1 MAPLDNLAPPGTST
15 YSSNTMTVGDGTW
28 DASRNDFLLPNLVGL
43 NFATM
48 RYNGMG
54 NRFAS
59 MPQYH
64 SLIKGHGIV
73 AAITFLFFV
82 PFAIFFARFPSR
94 RPGRSMRFHI
104 YFQVMT
110 LLLSTVVFILGF
122 QAVGPKRAL
131 TNPHH
136 GIGVAIYVMILVQAL
151 YGSWVYGREKGRSRM
166 RQPLKIVL
174 HQWFGRAIALLG
186 FAQIPLGLTLYG
198 SPKSLFVLYALWMA
212 FLLLL
217 YFILDFRNRGPIRPD
232 LISGRRS
239 SRGGTVIT
247 ESTEKR
253 GRFGSLIAPLAAG
266 AGIAA
271 LLGRRRHSRSRSRS
285 QSRRDEVLP
294 SRRGSDSYFEEEKIE
309 HRKKDNDGMMDRLFK
324 GAAILGA
331 GALAKSWYDR
341 RKQKN
346 EEERYSSVA
355 PDTPSRH
362 RYHEE
367 SVFSDETMDTH
378 HVDGRRPTNPAAATT
393 TATGTVLSTT
403 DTRPMTPRPAR
414 TSRRDSYDSLDYSEY
429 TYTSPSRRQQ
439 EESGGLGK
447 GLLAGLGLGWFAKR
461 MKDRRDKKE
470 EQRLQQEQDERM
482 EEERQ
487 ARLGNRSRLTG
498 DGFPSPHRQN
508 RRQSRIVT
516 ESDLSSITD
525 DPHTIG
531 PGSSIPPVPPPA
543 MGGRPVD
550 PRPSAGGSRPV
561 AMPAMPPDPH
571 GILHADSGSEAYYSG
586 QGRTRRSASR
596 RRRERTGAPSTIV
609 PGSALTPGSVPAAES
624 AITAGSAL
632 AGGEEA
638 ARRREDSRSRV
649 PSQVASPP
657 VSVKVRVDHD
667 RDRNV
672 TLRRLT
678 EQEAAAEREA
688 RRAERRRR
696 ADSASSISG
705 TESGRRRYRRDPS
718 ASGSRRTDASVPP
731 PLRPAVQPIP
741 PPPIPTIPQVIIP
754 DASVTSDEKTPTY
767 YPPARPGT
775 AGRPSTA
782 GRPDTA
788 NTQGTSVASR
798 ESHGTWSGITG
809 TMLSADRSTT
819 DVDERRRRR
828 RLERQQRDGMGS
840 VNYE

>member
-1 MAPLDNLAPPGTST
+1 MTDNLAPPGSST

-28 DASRNDFLLPNLVGL
+28 DSTRNDFLLPNLVGL

-54 NRFAS
+54 NRFAGL
-59 MPQYH
+59 PQYH

-82 PFAIFFARFPSR
+82 PFAIFFARFPAR
-94 RPGRSMRFHI
+94 RPGRSLRFHI

-122 QAVGPKRAL
+122 QAVGPKRSL

-136 GIGVAIYVMILVQAL
+136 GIGVAIYVMILVQAV
-151 YGSWVYGREKGRSRM
+151 YGSWVHGREKGRNRA
-166 RQPLKIVL
+166 RIPLKTVL
-174 HQWFGRAIALLG
+174 HQWLGRAIALLG

-198 SPKSLFVLYALWMA
+198 SPKALFVLYALWMA

-217 YFILDFRNRGPIRPD
+217 YFVLDFRYRGSARPD
-232 LISGRRS
+232 ISGRRS
-239 SRGGTVIT
+239 SHGGTVIT
-247 ESTEKR
+247 ETTEKR
-253 GRFGSLIAPLAAG
+253 GRFGGMIAPLAAS
-266 AGIAA
+266 AGLAA

-285 QSRRDEVLP
+285 RSRRDEVLP
-294 SRRGSDSYFEEEKIE
+294 SRRGSGSYFEEEKFDS
-309 HRKKDNDGMMDRLFK
+309 RKKDSGGMMNTIFK
-324 GAAILGA
+324 GAAIIGA

-341 RKQKN
+341 RQQKK
-346 EEERYSSVA
+346 EDERYSSVA

-362 RYHEE
+362 RYHDE
-367 SVFSDETMDTH
+367 SVLSDETMDTH
-378 HVDGRRPTNPAAATT
+378 HVGGRRPTNPATT
-393 TATGTVLSTT
+393 VTGTVLSTA

-414 TSRRDSYDSLDYSEY
+414 TSHRDSFDSLDYTEY

-470 EQRLQQEQDERM
+470 QQRLQEE
-482 EEERQ
+482 EEERIEEERL
-487 ARLGNRSRLTG
+487 ARLGNRPPKLTG
-498 DGFPSPHRQN
+498 DGYPSPRRQN

-516 ESDLSSITD
+516 ESDLSTITD

-531 PGSSIPPVPPPA
+531 PGSSIPPL
-543 MGGRPVD
+543 
-550 PRPSAGGSRPV
+550 PSGAAGTTIDSGAAQGGSV
-561 AMPAMPPDPH
+561 SMPPMPPDPH
-571 GILHADSGSEAYYSG
+571 GVLHQDSGSEAYYSG
-586 QGRTRRSASR
+586 PSKSRRSASR
-596 RRRERTGAPSTIV
+596 RRRERQAPSTIV
-609 PGSALTPGSVPAAES
+609 PGSALTPGSVPAAGS

-632 AGGEEA
+632 AGAEEDPL
-638 ARRREDSRSRV
+638 RRDGSRSRA

-696 ADSASSISG
+696 ADSVSSFSG
-705 TESGRRRYRRDPS
+705 TESGRRRYRRDTS
-718 ASGSRRTDASVPP
+718 ATGSRRTDTSLPAPIPPSVPP
-731 PLRPAVQPIP
+731 PP
-741 PPPIPTIPQVIIP
+741 PPNSVPQVVVP
-754 DASVTSDEKTPTY
+754 DPSFVSGNKPKDSAY
-767 YPPARPGT
+767 YSGG
-775 AGRPSTA
+775 AGRPSTSG
-782 GRPDTA
+782 GRPNTA
-788 NTQGTSVASR
+788 GTGVTSVASP
-798 ESHGTWSGITG
+798 ESHGTWSGMSG
-809 TMLSADRSTT
+809 TAMSANASTAE
-819 DVDERRRRR
+819 VNDERRRRR
-828 RLERQQRDGMGS
+828 RLERQQREAVGT
-840 VNYE
+840 VNFD